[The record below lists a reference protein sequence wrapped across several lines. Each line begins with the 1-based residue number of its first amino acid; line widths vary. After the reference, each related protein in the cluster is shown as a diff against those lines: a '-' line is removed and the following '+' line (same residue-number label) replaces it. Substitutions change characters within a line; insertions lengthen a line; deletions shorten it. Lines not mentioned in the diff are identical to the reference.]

1 MLQNNY
7 YYKSNLR
14 SNIVEHLKN
23 KIAQSRHTDW
33 QEHLEMEILLLT
45 EKDFIDDPKIFHLVK
60 KFNARCG
67 IFRYRPNFCYGWHY
81 DLKRNTS
88 LNMQIQGGESYC
100 LFGEMIAL
108 RKFQNIEKLIYED
121 HYYYLL
127 NVKNW
132 HSVLNFQLP
141 RYVLTIG
148 FPKPILFEDIRLTLI
163 ENNL

>member
-14 SNIVEHLKN
+14 SNIVDHLKD
-23 KIAQSRHTDW
+23 KIQQSQEKDW
-33 QEHLEMEILLLT
+33 QEHLEMEILLLS
-45 EKDFIDDPKIFHLVK
+45 EKDFIGDPLILELVK
-60 KFNARCG
+60 KFNTRCG
-67 IFRYRPNFCYGWHY
+67 IFRYRPNFCYSWHY

-88 LNMQIQGGESYC
+88 LNMQILGGESYC

-108 RKFQNIEKLIYED
+108 RKFQNIDKLIYED
-121 HYYYLL
+121 NYYYLL
-127 NVKNW
+127 NVKNF
-132 HSVLNFQLP
+132 HSVLNFDSP

-148 FPKPILFEDIRLTLI
+148 FPKPILFEDVRCFLI